1 MGLPNEP
8 PTAEEEA
15 AYLYFSKPDLSIDS
29 VSNGLLKI
37 ARMSDLPV
45 DRITPE
51 YVASVKQR
59 QEWCAK
65 DLRELVD
72 ELRSVCNAIDNT
84 LDQLFPVTPRQVQP
98 VGEAPF

>member
-15 AYLYFSKPDLSIDS
+15 AYLYFSQPEPPIDS
-29 VSNGLLKI
+29 VSSGVMKI
-37 ARMSDLPV
+37 ARMLDLPT
-45 DRITPE
+45 DQLTTE
-51 YVASVKQR
+51 YIASVKER

-72 ELRSVCNAIDNT
+72 EMRSVCNAIDNT
-84 LDQLFPVTPRQVQP
+84 LDQLFPVAKPAPP